1 VGSDAEGAPG
11 AGVVMATPVSPEV
24 LTDNQLARRQRVI
37 DAGLVLLRRRDYD
50 RIQVKDVAEEAG
62 VALGTV
68 YHYFSSKEHLF
79 AEVLVKWAASLRT
92 SLTRRPLTGDSPQQ
106 KLTEALHRSIRA
118 FQRQPQLARLV
129 ASLELSA
136 DPFAGEILDRLDA
149 ATTGVYLELLDGIEP
164 ELARRIVRAADA
176 VFDSLLRSWSAGRLP
191 AAALHDY
198 LSDAVALL
206 FGPGP
211 ADGAVEPRD
220 RVGAARSERGP
231 RG

>member
-79 AEVLVKWAASLRT
+79 AEVLVKWAAGLRT
-92 SLTRRPLTGDSPQQ
+92 SLTRRPLAGDSPQQ
-106 KLTEALHRSIRA
+106 KLTEAMHRSIRA

-129 ASLELSA
+129 SSLELSA
-136 DPFAGEILDRLDA
+136 DPFAAEILDRLDA
-149 ATTGVYLELLDGIEP
+149 ATTGVYLDLLDGIEP
-164 ELARRIVRAADA
+164 DLARRIVRAADA
-176 VFDSLLRSWSAGRLP
+176 VFDSLLRAWSAGRLP
-191 AAALHDY
+191 ATSLYDY

-211 ADGAVEPRD
+211 ADGAVDTRD
-220 RVGAARSERGP
+220 RVGAGRSERGR